1 MPPNVAS
8 VVNKCVNDSLVKW
21 TDYTAYLDRVIR
33 LSRKFALIYIIH
45 VRSEAMQSASTQMY
59 VYLSVGIFCR
69 VRCSVEAAKRIDSF
83 HLPVSLWPQ
92 HQFSLT

>member
-45 VRSEAMQSASTQMY
+45 VRSEAMQSASTQM
-59 VYLSVGIFCR
+59 
-69 VRCSVEAAKRIDSF
+69 
-83 HLPVSLWPQ
+83 
-92 HQFSLT
+92 